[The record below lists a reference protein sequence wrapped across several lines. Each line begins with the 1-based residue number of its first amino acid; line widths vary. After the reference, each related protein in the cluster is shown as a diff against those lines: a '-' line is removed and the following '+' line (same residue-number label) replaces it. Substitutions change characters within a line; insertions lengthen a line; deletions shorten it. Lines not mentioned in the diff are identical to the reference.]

1 MATDA
6 HIAEAI
12 LGRFLPVGNVRIRKM
27 FGEYALYLNGK
38 MIAAIAD
45 KQLLVKM
52 TAAGQSFLGSD
63 APLGHPYPGAKPHF
77 LIDWEAKSPQWLAEL
92 ALVTYE
98 ALSTPPPKK
107 KKQ

>member
-52 TAAGQSFLGSD
+52 TAAG
-63 APLGHPYPGAKPHF
+63 HPYPGAKPHF